1 MVNENDIRS
10 MIDMELGEVK
20 LNEQS
25 KQKIIQAACNHTGV
39 RPTRKRP
46 FRTAMVFL
54 AACMLCAT
62 TVLAAIYINSKI
74 NVNDETLPE
83 LDQMQVTEMPETSG
97 SEDAYG
103 TVSKTYTSYRQMLE
117 MLGINLLDTDLE
129 SDNPYMS
136 IDLTTD
142 NKDYCFI
149 TVENY
154 IIGDVTGFK
163 LIPDGTAYVYEHGET
178 YYSPVSLSIEIILSQ
193 EQLDIGLDK
202 DYLGMYEYVESYRS
216 AQGYKVNVLRGTESD
231 GREDM
236 DDIVTEK
243 TAIFVAD
250 GIRYTLTG
258 RVSLDTLKD
267 IVDSMQPSVR

>member
-1 MVNENDIRS
+1 
-10 MIDMELGEVK
+10 
-20 LNEQS
+20 
-25 KQKIIQAACNHTGV
+25 
-39 RPTRKRP
+39 
-46 FRTAMVFL
+46 
-54 AACMLCAT
+54 
-62 TVLAAIYINSKI
+62 
-74 NVNDETLPE
+74 
-83 LDQMQVTEMPETSG
+83 
-97 SEDAYG
+97 EDAYG
-103 TVSKTYTSYRQMLE
+103 TVSQTYSSYRRMIE
-117 MLGINLLDTDLE
+117 ELGINLLDTDFEL
-129 SDNPYMS
+129 DNPYMS

-154 IIGDVTGFK
+154 IIGDVTGFE
-163 LIPDGTAYVYEHGET
+163 LLPDGTAYVYEHGET

-216 AQGYKVNVLRGTESD
+216 EQGYKVNVLRGTESD

-243 TAIFVAD
+243 TAIFVAN

-258 RVSLDTLKD
+258 RVSLDTLKE

>member
-25 KQKIIQAACNHTGV
+25 KQKIIQAACNHIGA

-62 TVLAAIYINSKI
+62 TVLAALYINSKI

-83 LDQMQVTEMPETSG
+83 LDQMQVTELSEING
-97 SEDAYG
+97 SEDTYG
-103 TVSKTYTSYRQMLE
+103 TVSQTYTSYQQLVE

-163 LIPDGTAYVYEHGET
+163 LIPDGTAYAYEHGKV
-178 YYSPVSLSIEIILSQ
+178 YYSPVSLSVEIILSQ

-216 AQGYKVNVLRGTESD
+216 AQGYKVNILRGTENEGQKD
-231 GREDM
+231 T
-236 DDIVTEK
+236 DDIATEK

-258 RVSLDTLKD
+258 RVSLDTLKE
-267 IVDSMQPSVR
+267 IVDSMQPSE

>member
-1 MVNENDIRS
+1 MVNENDIRRI
-10 MIDMELGEVK
+10 IDAELGEVK
-20 LNEQS
+20 LN
-25 KQKIIQAACNHTGV
+25 KQDKKRIIQITHNHATV
-39 RPTRKRP
+39 RPKQKRP
-46 FRTAMVFL
+46 FRTAIVFL
-54 AACMLCAT
+54 AACVLCAT
-62 TVLAAIYINSKI
+62 TVLAAIYMNSKI
-74 NVNDETLPE
+74 NVNGETLPE
-83 LDQMQVTEMPETSG
+83 LDQMQITELPETNG

-103 TVSKTYTSYRQMLE
+103 TVSQTYTSYRRMIE
-117 MLGINLLDTDLE
+117 ELGINLLDTDLE
-129 SDNPYMS
+129 LDNPYMS

-154 IIGDVTGFK
+154 IIGDVTEFR
-163 LIPDGTAYVYEHGET
+163 LIPDGTAYVYEHGKT
-178 YYSPVSLSIEIILSQ
+178 YYSPVSLSVEIILSQ

-202 DYLGMYEYVESYRS
+202 DYLGMYEYVENYRS

-231 GREDM
+231 GREDT

-258 RVSLDTLKD
+258 RVSLDTLKE
-267 IVDSMQPSVR
+267 IVDSMQPSA

>member
-25 KQKIIQAACNHTGV
+25 KQKIIQAACNHTEV
-39 RPTRKRP
+39 RPTRKRL

-83 LDQMQVTEMPETSG
+83 LDQMQITELPETNS

-103 TVSKTYTSYRQMLE
+103 TVSQTYSSYRQMIE
-117 MLGINLLDTDLE
+117 ELGINLLDTDLE
-129 SDNPYMS
+129 LDNPYMS
-136 IDLTTD
+136 IDLATD

-154 IIGDVTGFK
+154 IIGDVTGFE
-163 LIPDGTAYVYEHGET
+163 LLPDKTAYVYEHGKT

-216 AQGYKVNVLRGTESD
+216 AQGYKVNILRGTESD

-236 DDIVTEK
+236 DNIVTEK

-258 RVSLDTLKD
+258 RVSLDTVKE
-267 IVDSMQPSVR
+267 IVDSMQPSMQ